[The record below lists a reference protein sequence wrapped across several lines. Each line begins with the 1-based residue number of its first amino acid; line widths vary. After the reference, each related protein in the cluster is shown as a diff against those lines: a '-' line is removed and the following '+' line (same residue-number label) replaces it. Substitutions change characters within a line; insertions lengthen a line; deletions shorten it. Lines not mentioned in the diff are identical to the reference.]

1 MMGRSILRA
10 LLAGSIA
17 TALAA
22 APAHAQFGALKKLK
36 QKVNKA
42 TGSAPA
48 DSSGGQPAEGDRA
61 ARDRAF
67 RNPTPITSA
76 VLDRFVSAYRAG
88 LAVRQQEMAKPQYAN
103 VKAYF
108 DYVKAQNKCKDDQ
121 TAAQARFKDVV
132 MRMNAAADHQDSKG
146 ALQWQDSMQTVMKR
160 MQDEQR
166 QCNAMQKPATD
177 QQFFTALAAI
187 DEHQDDAAASAGNFA
202 RFDWAALQERV
213 AAYVIAKP
221 AEPSRSGYSAAEAAA
236 LNARMTELSRLLA
249 GEFTAAGDH
258 LTSYN

>member
-1 MMGRSILRA
+1 MMGRSMLRA
-10 LLAGSIA
+10 LLAGAMA
-17 TALAA
+17 TTLVA

-36 QKVNKA
+36 QKVSKA
-42 TGSAPA
+42 GGSAPA
-48 DSSGGQPAEGDRA
+48 DSSSAQPANGDRA

-76 VLDRFVSAYRAG
+76 VLDRFESAYRAG

-108 DYVKAQNKCKDDQ
+108 DYVQAQNKCKADEV
-121 TAAQARFKDVV
+121 AGKARFKEVV
-132 MRMNAAADHQDSKG
+132 MRMNGAADHQDPQG
-146 ALQWQDSMQTVMKR
+146 ALAWQDSMQVVMKR

-166 QCNAMQKPATD
+166 RCNEMQKPATD
-177 QQFFTALAAI
+177 AQFFTALAAI
-187 DEHQDDAAASAGNFA
+187 DERQDDAAAAAGHFGK
-202 RFDWAALQERV
+202 FEWAALQERV

-221 AEPSRSGYSAAEAAA
+221 DEPASSGYSASEAAA
-236 LNARMTELSRLLA
+236 LNARMAELSRLLA
-249 GEFTAAGDH
+249 GEFTGSGEH